1 MIKIGNIGVETSE
14 KFIQEMQKLHEKCV
28 IELFNHLSDKYGMEL
43 DTCSDED
50 ILAMYEEIKLFVDT
64 ERGGY

>member
-1 MIKIGNIGVETSE
+1 MCNIGIEGLSE
-14 KFIQEMQKLHEKCV
+14 KYEQEMQKLHEKCV
-28 IELFNHLSDKYGMEL
+28 NELFMYLSDKYGIEL

-50 ILAMYEEIKLFVDT
+50 IMRMYEDIKIFIDT